1 MASVRIV
8 SKMTI
13 TYICPE
19 YDFETYTYEECLKAI
34 LKELVKFAKANPKK
48 YIIIDQYGPIH
59 IKIRDDEVPNRYDR
73 IVDKIGGKIDNGV
86 ITVYGSK
93 RVYGSRYPIEW
104 TKTIK
109 VKETKKKKVSPFGL

>member
-1 MASVRIV
+1 MR
-8 SKMTI
+8 KMGV

-19 YDFETYTYEECLKAI
+19 YDIETSSYDKCLNAI

-59 IKIRDDEVPNRYDR
+59 IKIRDYEVPNRYDR
-73 IVDKIGGKIDNGV
+73 IVDRIGGKIDDGI

-93 RVYGSRYPIEW
+93 RVYGVRYPVEW

-109 VKETKKKKVSPFGL
+109 VKETKKKKASPFGL